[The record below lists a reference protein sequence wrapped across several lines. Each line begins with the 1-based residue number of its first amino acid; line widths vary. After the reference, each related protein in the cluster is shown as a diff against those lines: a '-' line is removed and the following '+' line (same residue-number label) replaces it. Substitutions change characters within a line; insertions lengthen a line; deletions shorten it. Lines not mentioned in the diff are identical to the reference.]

1 MGCRGALSWR
11 RTCPGTVAGAAPT
24 RRVARCTLWASFTP
38 TMAPTSGP
46 FPSPPPI
53 YLIPTHLTAL
63 CLTKFVLLYGF
74 IKVSR
79 LDLGSTWCMTCGL
92 AAGGGA
98 RRDFLLESLR
108 ATQSEVTQ
116 HGACLG
122 LGLAG
127 LGTGDEEA
135 FEDLKNVLYTDSAVA
150 GEVGPPC
157 PAPARPPTAPS
168 AHHCAQLSIHVPVP
182 LDAGQPR
189 FNILQRASILGTG
202 RRVLHQQCS
211 SRAVA

>member
-1 MGCRGALSWR
+1 
-11 RTCPGTVAGAAPT
+11 
-24 RRVARCTLWASFTP
+24 
-38 TMAPTSGP
+38 
-46 FPSPPPI
+46 
-53 YLIPTHLTAL
+53 
-63 CLTKFVLLYGF
+63 
-74 IKVSR
+74 
-79 LDLGSTWCMTCGL
+79 MTCGL

-157 PAPARPPTAPS
+157 PAPARPPATPS
-168 AHHCAQLSIHVPVP
+168 SHHCAQLTIHVPVP